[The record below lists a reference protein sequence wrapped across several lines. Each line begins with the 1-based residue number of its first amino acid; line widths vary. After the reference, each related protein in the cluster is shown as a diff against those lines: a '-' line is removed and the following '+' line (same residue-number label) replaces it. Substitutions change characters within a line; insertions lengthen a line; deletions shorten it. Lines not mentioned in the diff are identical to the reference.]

1 MASAADAGRA
11 TVDVREVELASA
23 ADAGRATVDVREVGK
38 QLMDLLRRRRH

>member
-1 MASAADAGRA
+1 M
-11 TVDVREVELASA
+11 ASA